1 MPLVHRLSGTS
12 FASDEDKNLKPRE
25 RPPTYPAQ
33 LRSPPPV
40 EEPADNGGAF
50 CILCAT
56 HASTFDL
63 SMRCCLDR
71 YEALF
76 GSVTEHRSMFAHA
89 RMCALEGDFMPARRL
104 VESYRRVFG
113 PMAAVELK
121 RTLWQSIA
129 DGQMHPEGHAA
140 GDGRDE
146 PRASA

>member
-1 MPLVHRLSGTS
+1 MPLVHRLSGTG
-12 FASDEDKNLKPRE
+12 FASDDEKTSKLKE
-25 RPPTYPAQ
+25 RPPTYPGQ
-33 LRSPPPV
+33 MRPTPQPL
-40 EEPADNGGAF
+40 EEAVGSGAL

-76 GSVTEHRSMFAHA
+76 GSVNEHRSMFAHA
-89 RMCALEGDFMPARRL
+89 RMSALEGDFMPAHRL

-129 DGQMHPEGHAA
+129 DGRPASRAPEPGHSQTAL
-140 GDGRDE
+140 
-146 PRASA
+146 

>member
-1 MPLVHRLSGTS
+1 MPLVHRLSGTG
-12 FASDEDKNLKPRE
+12 FASDEDKSVKLRD

-33 LRSPPPV
+33 FRSPPPL
-40 EEPADNGGAF
+40 EESSANGAL

-71 YEALF
+71 YESLF
-76 GSVTEHRSMFAHA
+76 GSVNEHRSMFAHA
-89 RMCALEGDFMPARRL
+89 RMCALDGNYMPARRL

-129 DGQMHPEGHAA
+129 DGQMHAPPRPAGEHPDQPQPAA
-140 GDGRDE
+140 
-146 PRASA
+146 